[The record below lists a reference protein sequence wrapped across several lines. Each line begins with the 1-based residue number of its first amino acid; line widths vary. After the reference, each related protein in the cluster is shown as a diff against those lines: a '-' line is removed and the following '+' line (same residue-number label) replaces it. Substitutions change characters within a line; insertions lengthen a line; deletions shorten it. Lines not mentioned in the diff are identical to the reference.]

1 MKKKSNINKHLI
13 PVNIPKIFKEDKENI
28 NKCLKTGWIS
38 SSGSF
43 VDKFEVEFSKVNK
56 RKYGVSVTN
65 GTVALELALRC
76 LDLKKGSEV
85 IIPSFTIISSLL
97 CVVRLGLKPILVDS
111 DLNEWNMTVNEVAK
125 KITKK
130 TKAIILTHIYGFP
143 VDADPILKLAKKRK
157 IFIVEDA
164 AEMIGQK
171 YKKKMCGSLGDI
183 STFSFYANKHIT
195 TGEGGMILTNS
206 KKIYLKAKS
215 LKNLC
220 FGKGVN
226 RFNHLDFGYNLRM
239 TNMQAA
245 IGCGQIKNL
254 NWIIKRKKEIGKIY
268 YKELNKNKNIFIQP
282 TKNNNGENIYWVVG
296 IILKKHNKNNIIKL
310 LRKKNIETRSFFY
323 PMHMQTIARKTKIFT
338 KKDRCINAEFLFKN
352 GFYLPSGLGISNK
365 EIKYVCSKLQE
376 ILN

>member
-1 MKKKSNINKHLI
+1 
-13 PVNIPKIFKEDKENI
+13 
-28 NKCLKTGWIS
+28 
-38 SSGSF
+38 
-43 VDKFEVEFSKVNK
+43 
-56 RKYGVSVTN
+56 
-65 GTVALELALRC
+65 
-76 LDLKKGSEV
+76 
-85 IIPSFTIISSLL
+85 
-97 CVVRLGLKPILVDS
+97 
-111 DLNEWNMTVNEVAK
+111 
-125 KITKK
+125 
-130 TKAIILTHIYGFP
+130 
-143 VDADPILKLAKKRK
+143 
-157 IFIVEDA
+157 
-164 AEMIGQK
+164 
-171 YKKKMCGSLGDI
+171 MCGSLGDI

-323 PMHMQTIARKTKIFT
+323 PMHMQTIARKTK
-338 KKDRCINAEFLFKN
+338 LFI
-352 GFYLPSGLGISNK
+352 YHQYHLIM
-365 EIKYVCSKLQE
+365 
-376 ILN
+376 